1 MTKGQLT
8 IFMVVG
14 VILLAGVIMVSYIAS
29 RTSETTIGVP
39 SDWVDS
45 VRIYTEECIDQAS
58 MDSVYLIA
66 SKGGYYNLSSSYF
79 NMTVAGVN
87 YSMGYVFNDSATPK
101 NMTISINEMEK
112 ELSYAMEERFESC
125 IGSYDEFSNLDIEY
139 SDPITDAHIYNESV
153 KIDLDYDVVIRL
165 EERETRISDF
175 RGRTIPVRLGYLR
188 DISDEIANMA
198 IIDSSVNLT
207 YLNDL
212 KIEDNINTYYA
223 FYDNPPEKV
232 YYYIMGDYESS
243 IRSGNSVSEPSLSN
257 QPFLYAFALDFS

>member
-8 IFMVVG
+8 IFMVIG
-14 VILLAGVIMVSYIAS
+14 VILLAGVILVSYIAS

-66 SKGGYYNLSSSYF
+66 SQGGYYNLSSSYF

-87 YSMGYVFNDSATPK
+87 YSMGYVYNDSAAPI
-101 NMTISINEMEK
+101 TISNNEMEK
-112 ELSYAMEERFESC
+112 ELAEAMEAKLKEC
-125 IGSYDEFSNLDIEY
+125 IDSYDEFSNLDIEH

-153 KIDLDYDVVIRL
+153 KIDLDYNVVIRL
-165 EERETRISDF
+165 EEQETRISDF
-175 RGRTIPVRLGYLR
+175 KGRIIPVRLGYLR

-198 IIDSSVNLT
+198 MIDTSVNLT

-232 YYYIMGDYESS
+232 YYYMMGDYESS
-243 IRSGNSVSEPSLSN
+243 IRSGNSVGEPSLSN